1 MTLSSLLKHS
11 IMQLSFGLFISGVV
25 FACINP
31 INLPILQA
39 FELYSFWVIIGLLG
53 LGLILFCINQ
63 IQLMFLAFAA
73 CGLMCVHLH
82 NQTQIPLKPEM
93 ADASPILQTSF
104 VSLNESTKN
113 LNEVLQ
119 IVSNKHPHLLAIHQ
133 QNLECLD
140 SIAIILKEQTYRY
153 HQFYLLDTEER
164 IDIFSKFPLQQCHI
178 IQIGST
184 SSVVGKL
191 VIPSFS
197 GRQALA
203 FIASEFS
210 STSHISY
217 DEYHQKHLEFLVE
230 QSQKSNIPLLLL
242 GDYNKAA
249 WSKELAYI
257 RQNGNLQVSY
267 RGVLAQAKAEKF
279 PYLRIPTQ
287 HIFHSNHLRCIDFE
301 VKMLGANEQFGIF
314 GTYQFVNY
322 SDIAPNAIKTSRK
335 F

>member
-1 MTLSSLLKHS
+1 
-11 IMQLSFGLFISGVV
+11 MQLSFGLFISGVV

-31 INLPILQA
+31 INLPMLQA

-53 LGLILFCINQ
+53 LGLIFLCINQ
-63 IQLMFLAFAA
+63 SQLMFYSFSA
-73 CGLMCVHLH
+73 CGLMCVYLH
-82 NQTQIPLKPEM
+82 SQTQIPLKPEI

-104 VSLNESTKN
+104 VSLNESIQN
-113 LNEVLQ
+113 VSAVLE
-119 IVSNKHPHLLAIHQ
+119 IVADKHPHLLAIHQ

-140 SIAIILKEQTYRY
+140 SIAILLKEQTYRY

-178 IQIGST
+178 IQIGPT
-184 SSVVGKL
+184 SSVIGKL

-197 GRQALA
+197 GMQELA
-203 FIASEFS
+203 FIASEFAG
-210 STSHISY
+210 TSYLGI
-217 DEYHQKHLEFLVE
+217 DEYHRQHLDFLVE
-230 QSQKSNIPLLLL
+230 QSRKSNTPLLLL
-242 GDYNKAA
+242 GDYEKAA

-267 RGVLAQAKAEKF
+267 RWVLAQAKAEKF

-301 VKMLGANEQFGIF
+301 VEMLGSNDQFGIF